1 MIPDSLAVKACFMV
15 FQSLSSEFRGP
26 QKVLMKGTQWEQGK
40 LWDCLPPEEPLLLVR
55 ILLIASTDI

>member
-1 MIPDSLAVKACFMV
+1 MV

-26 QKVLMKGTQWEQGK
+26 QKVLMKGDQWEQGK